1 MDEINQKGWIRCWKP
16 NAASQAIDAIEF
28 ILPTWKKY
36 RDFVHLKVW
45 KMVMVKQSNHE
56 ALMIF
61 FDQKSSAGLAVT
73 HHLLHL
79 TIISHVSSLP
89 TIIFVVI
96 RKFSFLGQEF
106 LPSQAVAVGTEGFPI
121 FAPPPPNR
129 TTNDS
134 IGRKFQE
141 ENVWSYENRNSPL
154 ILQRVNRFWISLLFF
169 LKVSVQINW
178 NHRAGP
184 MTQHPLKQSRPVLGN
199 ETPPQQFKWSKRRK
213 QKCLAHRGH
222 KCRANKYIQIQ
233 QIRAECRFFPKQ
245 IHRRSTLKVESTN
258 CHPTKIAERK
268 NFQERGG
275 GGVLNGP

>member
-1 MDEINQKGWIRCWKP
+1 
-16 NAASQAIDAIEF
+16 
-28 ILPTWKKY
+28 
-36 RDFVHLKVW
+36 
-45 KMVMVKQSNHE
+45 MVMVKQSNHE

-121 FAPPPPNR
+121 FAPPPNR

-154 ILQRVNRFWISLLFF
+154 ILQRVNRF
-169 LKVSVQINW
+169 
-178 NHRAGP
+178 
-184 MTQHPLKQSRPVLGN
+184 
-199 ETPPQQFKWSKRRK
+199 
-213 QKCLAHRGH
+213 
-222 KCRANKYIQIQ
+222 
-233 QIRAECRFFPKQ
+233 
-245 IHRRSTLKVESTN
+245 
-258 CHPTKIAERK
+258 
-268 NFQERGG
+268 
-275 GGVLNGP
+275 